1 MKEEKTHEE
10 RVEELLVGIYNNTY
24 STKVNLQVVLY
35 GTLIAAGIMAFLATG
50 LVTLN

>member
-1 MKEEKTHEE
+1 MKEKTEHEK

-24 STKVNLQVVLY
+24 STKVNLQVILY
-35 GTLIAAGIMAFLATG
+35 GTLVSGVIMAFLATG